1 MLMTNPD
8 PLNTKELKTP
18 ASKARVAF
26 VANSADMRSYLV
38 LHQLALKR
46 PEKSLRRHSYILDKA
61 VYVLI
66 ASLWEA
72 YCEDIV
78 TESLDYIAAHA
89 PSCRALPSGLVSEI
103 EKNIR
108 SGKDSPWELAGEGWR
123 EYIKKRREG
132 FEKKRNRDFTGP
144 KSRSVEEFFYN
155 VLGIEEL
162 CDSWRAAGPPNIC
175 EDLDA
180 HLDRR
185 NSLVH
190 RITPGRVVEKADV
203 KNFFR
208 LVWNLAMYTDDVV
221 DDMLTKVTGKS
232 RWKGHVN
239 AGDSGAG
246 PVGLEDAL
254 AATVPA
260 TRFTAA

>member
-1 MLMTNPD
+1 MNNPD
-8 PLNTKELKTP
+8 PLNIKELKTP
-18 ASKARVAF
+18 ASRARAAF
-26 VANSADMRSYLV
+26 VANSADMRSYLI
-38 LHQLALKR
+38 LHQIALKR
-46 PEKSLRRHSYILDKA
+46 PERGIGRHSYILDKA

-78 TESLDYIAAHA
+78 TESLDHITAYA

-123 EYIKKRREG
+123 EYIKKRRAG
-132 FEKKRNRDFTGP
+132 FEKKRNRDFAGP
-144 KSRSVEEFFYN
+144 KSKSVEEFFYN

-162 CDSWRAAGPPNIC
+162 CDSWRAASTPHIC
-175 EDLDA
+175 EELDA
-180 HLDRR
+180 HLGRR

-203 KNFFR
+203 KAFFK
-208 LVWNLAMYTDDVV
+208 LVWHLTMYTDDVV
-221 DDMLTKVTGKS
+221 DDMLTKVTTKS
-232 RWKGHVN
+232 RWKGRVN
-239 AGDSGAG
+239 AGDSGAD
-246 PVGLEDAL
+246 PVGLEDVL
-254 AATVPA
+254 ATK
-260 TRFTAA
+260 